1 MTQKQQDP
9 QPGDEP
15 KLETPEDGQQ
25 AMEEVQE
32 EAAKERENERGYQ

>member
-1 MTQKQQDP
+1 MTQEKQ
-9 QPGDEP
+9 DEA
-15 KLETPEDGQQ
+15 PEHEATEDEEK

>member
-9 QPGDEP
+9 QQDEP
-15 KLETPEDGQQ
+15 PELEAPEDERQ

-32 EAAKERENERGYQ
+32 EAAADRENERGYQ